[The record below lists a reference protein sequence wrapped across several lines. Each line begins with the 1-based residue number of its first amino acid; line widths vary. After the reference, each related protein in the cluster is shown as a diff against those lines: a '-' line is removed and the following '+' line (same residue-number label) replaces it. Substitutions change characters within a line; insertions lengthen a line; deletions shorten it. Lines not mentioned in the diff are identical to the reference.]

1 MNLLIDTKW
10 DFTKSKL
17 FQNIN
22 TLQTENRR
30 IFLSLIKD
38 IKKNKE
44 NIVTSGERQNTF
56 LLRWET
62 RQKYQIS
69 PSLFNFVLEVLSWT
83 IRQAKETQTI

>member
-1 MNLLIDTKW
+1 MNLLINTKW

-38 IKKNKE
+38 KKKIKE
-44 NIVTSGERQNTF
+44 NIVTSGER
-56 LLRWET
+56 
-62 RQKYQIS
+62 
-69 PSLFNFVLEVLSWT
+69 
-83 IRQAKETQTI
+83 